1 MPDTIKILGQQ
12 APSATTETT
21 LYTVPASTSTV
32 ISTILV
38 CNRGG
43 SSTTF
48 RISTSAAG
56 AATTNKDY
64 IYYDL
69 PIGSNDT
76 FVATMGVSLA
86 TTDVVRIYAGSANL
100 SFSAY
105 GVEIT

>member
-48 RISTSAAG
+48 RISTSASGG
-56 AATTNKDY
+56 ATANKDY

-86 TTDVVRIYAGSANL
+86 TTDVVRVYAGSANL